1 MRFCVLDSLIKIQ
14 KYEEKQ
20 GSAVTPISWVCFV
33 PVDTRLWWREDDG
46 QIKKIRVS
54 CFSHEAAYRVSSFF
68 CLCVLRVFTSPLG
81 EGPPWLSALPSCFY
95 GSLAESSSH
104 CLKTRPHLTHLL
116 LLPASL
122 HLSIATFPPFFAYY
136 HRSFDFCHCP
146 WCTVVYHLISHRL
159 FLSPFFRFFFASC
172 QPPLPTPTVYPPLL
186 SLELFCFSCHQL
198 SFFLF
203 SCLSKETSW
212 ENKKQH
218 ELKTIE
224 CIRIFRHVCLT
235 AFCPDIQDVKVWKPQ
250 VAG

>member
-1 MRFCVLDSLIKIQ
+1 MTDRK
-14 KYEEKQ
+14 
-20 GSAVTPISWVCFV
+20 
-33 PVDTRLWWREDDG
+33 
-46 QIKKIRVS
+46 KKIRVS

-81 EGPPWLSALPSCFY
+81 EGPPWLSALPSCLY

-104 CLKTRPHLTHLL
+104 CLKTRPHLTPLL
-116 LLPASL
+116 PLLPASL

-159 FLSPFFRFFFASC
+159 FLSPFFRVLFFFCFLST
-172 QPPLPTPTVYPPLL
+172 PPTHPHCLPSSPVSWALLLLL
-186 SLELFCFSCHQL
+186 SPA
-198 SFFLF
+198 FLF
-203 SCLSKETSW
+203 SFLFCMSKETSW

-218 ELKTIE
+218 ELKSIE